1 MGRRSFRG
9 LPVASIG
16 ADDLGLGRLGHVQKT
31 KAAALGELDAF
42 VSHSWRDD
50 GAKKYKGLRGWA
62 DAFEAR
68 ESAPLIWLD
77 KASIDQTDISTALAC
92 LVYLAGCRELLIL
105 AGPTYVERLWCVV
118 EIFTYGWAANS
129 TASRSSPSTRRR
141 SRRLAN
147 SRPRTPSVIAPRTR
161 RSCWA
166 RSRTASAHG
175 AVQRLVRSTLSLQ
188 RRAEAVVEVA
198 EEEADP
204 DVVHMRGYEPPPDPT
219 LECYEKRPEVPTPN
233 LWVCDNF

>member
-1 MGRRSFRG
+1 MGNVSPADALSMGRRSFRG

-16 ADDLGLGRLGHVQKT
+16 ADDLGSSADSGMFQKT

-42 VSHSWRDD
+42 VSHSWHDD

-68 ESAPLIWLD
+68 EKRAPLIWLD

-92 LVYLAGCRELLIL
+92 LPVYLAGCRELLIL

-118 EIFTYGWAANS
+118 EVYTYLRMGGKLDGIEVVALDAAALPSFGEFKAEDAKCYSAEDKAKLLGAIENGFGS
-129 TASRSSPSTRRR
+129 TAPF
-141 SRRLAN
+141 N
-147 SRPRTPSVIAPRTR
+147 E
-161 RSCWA
+161 
-166 RSRTASAHG
+166 
-175 AVQRLVRSTLSLQ
+175 LVRSTLSLQ

-204 DVVHMRGYEPPPDPT
+204 DVVHMRGYKPPPDPT
-219 LECYEKRPEVPTPN
+219 LEC
-233 LWVCDNF
+233 